1 MQSNSNGSKEH
12 LMPFKE
18 NLLKKIR
25 IKQLARQVLASVG
38 PAESGQKIDKDA
50 MRSLLELSP
59 YQHQHERDL
68 DLYIEKDQGG
78 PERILVLDN
87 ELPIYRTT
95 VEDVLV
101 RKSPYIKEMTKIRN
115 IVKILKDSDVKVSRK
130 EESVKAVEKECI
142 DRLDLTFE
150 AGDIEKMTEEGI
162 SAFENGYA
170 DGVKE
175 SLALF
180 SELLGY
186 QPAPAAFRVRHH
198 EIFGALAEKP
208 AGEHIYGPIV
218 VFSLVDNSL
227 RLISDPISS
236 LDKSKLE
243 YFQQVVQGN
252 EKAPVEGNEVFMYL
266 GREVLGKKEKG

>member
-1 MQSNSNGSKEH
+1 MS
-12 LMPFKE
+12 FRE

-25 IKQLARQVLASVG
+25 IKQLARQVLASIG

-50 MRSLLELSP
+50 MRGLLEMSP
-59 YQHQHERDL
+59 FQYQKERDL
-68 DLYIEKDQGG
+68 DLYIEKDQGE

-87 ELPIYRTT
+87 ELPIYKTT

-101 RKSPYIKEMTKIRN
+101 RKSPYIKEMAKLGN
-115 IVKILKDSDVKVSRK
+115 IIKILRDSDVKISRK
-130 EESVKAVEKECI
+130 EESVKTVEKECI
-142 DRLDLTFE
+142 DRLDLSFE
-150 AGDIEKMTEEGI
+150 AADIGKMTEEAI
-162 SAFENGYA
+162 SALENGYA
-170 DGVKE
+170 EGVRE

-198 EIFGALAEKP
+198 EISGAMAEKSG
-208 AGEHIYGPIV
+208 GEIVFGPIV
-218 VFSLVDNSL
+218 IFSLVDNSL
-227 RLISDPISS
+227 RLVSDPISS

-252 EKAPVEGNEVFMYL
+252 EKASAEGSEIFRYL
-266 GREVLGKKEKG
+266 EKEVLAQKEKG